1 MKDIPEP
8 AKKRLVLLKRLLAGY
23 GDELITSA
31 RIEEMTGWSA
41 ALVRRDISLL
51 ELKCGARGGYKV
63 RELNEVLNSALNLG
77 TEEIRCCIV
86 GLGRLGERVQDMVLR
101 TQPPLQ
107 HIFSEHLQC
116 LTLLQFP
123 GREW

>member
-1 MKDIPEP
+1 MGEP
-8 AKKRLVLLKRLLAGY
+8 VPRPQ
-23 GDELITSA
+23 
-31 RIEEMTGWSA
+31 TGPGP
-41 ALVRRDISLL
+41 SL
-51 ELKCGARGGYKV
+51 GF
-63 RELNEVLNSALNLG
+63 SH
-77 TEEIRCCIV
+77 V